1 MNSLSYVLVSCLVL
15 HCRLLAVETDT
26 TWSLVILKR
35 PMQEFSHPDLTKTH
49 TAKKPTAALAMAL
62 GHTLIPI
69 GAGLLLGTAGD
80 SNVEGVQLISAVG
93 LMTYGGLVGP
103 SMGNF
108 YAKDYRRGG
117 LGIAMRVVG
126 TAMVAHSIGKAM
138 SWGNDDE
145 AEGPAPDQ
153 WMGTAGSFLVLGSA
167 VWNIFTAASSAEAY
181 NEKHGLTGFSVGYNL
196 SSKSTLVGVQL
207 TF

>member
-1 MNSLSYVLVSCLVL
+1 MNSLSYVPVSCLVL
-15 HCRLLAVETDT
+15 HCRPLAVETDT
-26 TWSLVILKR
+26 TSSVVILKR
-35 PMQEFSHPDLTKTH
+35 PMHEPSHPDLTRTH
-49 TAKKPTAALAMAL
+49 TLRKPRVAFAMAL
-62 GHTLIPI
+62 GHTFIPI
-69 GAGLLLGTAGD
+69 GAGLLLMTAGD

-103 SMGNF
+103 SMGNI

-126 TAMVAHSIGKAM
+126 TAMVAHTIGKAM
-138 SWGNDDE
+138 SCGNDDE

-153 WMGTAGSFLVLGSA
+153 WMGTAGSVLVLGSV

-181 NEKHGLTGFSVGYNL
+181 NEKHGLTGFSVGYNP